1 MVQKLLP
8 IYRNAIQFSLQTIAH
23 LFLIAFLLLICLLI
37 PANSSVVQKTLD
49 DQRNYAAPGDEVGQ
63 FIIVHRGKLER
74 ANYKWLA
81 QSKALTPSQKNRLQ
95 QPVNREIFVAAVPE
109 LRGLKVRAAKKRI
122 AEYKLTIEV
131 AGKNYSD
138 YKRGTIF
145 KQDPIAGSK
154 MPKDGRIKV
163 WKSLGPARVPNLLG
177 QTLKDARNKID
188 SRLKLRIERA
198 DKDYSEKKKGL
209 IYQQDPQPN
218 ASIPRGRVLKVWIS
232 LGPLRAPNLL
242 DKTLDG
248 ARKSIHAKSYL
259 GIQEAGRDYSEENQ
273 GLIYHQEPQPNAEIS
288 PGDSIRVW
296 ISLGTARV
304 PNVLGKTLDGA
315 KQSVD
320 SRLKLSVEA
329 AGWDY
334 NEEGQGLIF
343 RQDPLPNTDIPKDRR
358 IRVWLS
364 RGPKPLA
371 TVPDLSGM
379 TPREAEARYQNLPL
393 YTHIIGKEPSQA
405 KRDTIVSQDPE
416 PGAPMPQDSRINVQV
431 SLGISPQIPVPD
443 IRGLTPNQAEA
454 RHRKLNLRVHIVGEA
469 HADAQ
474 VNTIIAQVP
483 EPGSPMPE
491 DSRIKVKTS
500 LGEQLRVPDLL
511 GLTTTEAMSTHRNLN
526 LALQIKDEEDSDQKA
541 GTIIRQLP
549 EPGVPMD
556 DTRRVDVWLSKSK
569 VILMPDLVGLT
580 TVEAD
585 SLIKDLQL
593 AIQVAGRENSTNPIE
608 TIIRQIPAPGT
619 NLPADRFINV
629 WLSLGGL
636 QETEKTNYWPFV
648 IIGGGAILI
657 FGGIGL
663 FVKIMRAK
671 PSEPSKTEPP
681 SSPKT
686 PSLNA
691 KANLDPG
698 EQKVETERDI
708 IKSPAVSLRI
718 HPDGGRQSIELS
730 KTSKEE

>member
-1 MVQKLLP
+1 
-8 IYRNAIQFSLQTIAH
+8 
-23 LFLIAFLLLICLLI
+23 
-37 PANSSVVQKTLD
+37 
-49 DQRNYAAPGDEVGQ
+49 
-63 FIIVHRGKLER
+63 
-74 ANYKWLA
+74 
-81 QSKALTPSQKNRLQ
+81 
-95 QPVNREIFVAAVPE
+95 
-109 LRGLKVRAAKKRI
+109 
-122 AEYKLTIEV
+122 
-131 AGKNYSD
+131 
-138 YKRGTIF
+138 
-145 KQDPIAGSK
+145 
-154 MPKDGRIKV
+154 
-163 WKSLGPARVPNLLG
+163 
-177 QTLKDARNKID
+177 
-188 SRLKLRIERA
+188 
-198 DKDYSEKKKGL
+198 
-209 IYQQDPQPN
+209 
-218 ASIPRGRVLKVWIS
+218 
-232 LGPLRAPNLL
+232 
-242 DKTLDG
+242 
-248 ARKSIHAKSYL
+248 
-259 GIQEAGRDYSEENQ
+259 
-273 GLIYHQEPQPNAEIS
+273 
-288 PGDSIRVW
+288 
-296 ISLGTARV
+296 
-304 PNVLGKTLDGA
+304 
-315 KQSVD
+315 
-320 SRLKLSVEA
+320 
-329 AGWDY
+329 
-334 NEEGQGLIF
+334 
-343 RQDPLPNTDIPKDRR
+343 
-358 IRVWLS
+358 
-364 RGPKPLA
+364 
-371 TVPDLSGM
+371 
-379 TPREAEARYQNLPL
+379 
-393 YTHIIGKEPSQA
+393 
-405 KRDTIVSQDPE
+405 
-416 PGAPMPQDSRINVQV
+416 
-431 SLGISPQIPVPD
+431 
-443 IRGLTPNQAEA
+443 
-454 RHRKLNLRVHIVGEA
+454 
-469 HADAQ
+469 
-474 VNTIIAQVP
+474 
-483 EPGSPMPE
+483 MPE